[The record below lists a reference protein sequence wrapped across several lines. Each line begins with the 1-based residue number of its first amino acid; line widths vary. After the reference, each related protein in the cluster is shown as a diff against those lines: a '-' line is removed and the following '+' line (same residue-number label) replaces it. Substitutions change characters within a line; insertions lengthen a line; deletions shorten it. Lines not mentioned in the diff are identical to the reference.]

1 MQYRLRLF
9 TGQINLV
16 MELPNLMNTLS
27 DVLNKLQQKGVENDF
42 KWSRKGFS
50 LDGKK
55 FYRPQEL
62 SIIKVYRF
70 EELKDPGDLSV
81 LYLIEAQ
88 DKTLGYILD
97 TYGVYTNH
105 DGDFNNALRL
115 IPEKICKEQL
125 LFQL

>member
-1 MQYRLRLF
+1 
-9 TGQINLV
+9 

-27 DVLNKLQQKGVENDF
+27 DVMNKLQQKGVTNDY

-55 FYRPQEL
+55 FYKPQEL

-70 EELKDPGDLSV
+70 EELKDPGDLSI
-81 LYLIEAQ
+81 LYLIEAP

-115 IPEKICKEQL
+115 IPERDCQQQL